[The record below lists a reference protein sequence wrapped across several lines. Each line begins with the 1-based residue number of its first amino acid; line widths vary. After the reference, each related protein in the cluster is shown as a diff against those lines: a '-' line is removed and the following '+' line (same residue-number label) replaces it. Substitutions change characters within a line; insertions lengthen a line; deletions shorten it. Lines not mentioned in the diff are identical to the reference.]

1 MGQDIMIVPKILINT
16 VANQIGKHFK
26 LDRIM
31 SYVFDDNELDE
42 KVKCLED
49 KVNLLEKL
57 SHSPREFVTCNKCN
71 KKIKE
76 K

>member
-1 MGQDIMIVPKILINT
+1 MIIPKILINQ
-16 VANQIGKHFK
+16 VASSLTKHIK
-26 LDRIM
+26 LDKIM

-49 KVNLLEKL
+49 KVDLLEKL
-57 SHSPREFVTCNKCN
+57 SHPPREFVICDNCKC
-71 KKIKE
+71 KIKE